1 MGGFSILGGSSGPPL
16 FMFRGLWGASG
27 NLGGSWWGIWGG
39 RRRFQHHQSP
49 VGTGR
54 GGLSRRPAVFWEAV
68 GGHTH
73 TGISIRE
80 GGDTPRN
87 LGVPPPPPKPPSPT
101 LGEPRHLLHPKT
113 RGVLRG
119 GGNSLLRGSHLA
131 CPPNQLPHPPV
142 PPLKPPKPPHPP
154 QTLPPN
160 PLNNKQGTPCSPKPT
175 PIYQPLTGHC
185 LH

>member
-119 GGNSLLRGSHLA
+119 GGIA
-131 CPPNQLPHPPV
+131 CLGAPILPAPPTNYLTLPYPPSNPLN
-142 PPLKPPKPPHPP
+142 PPTPPKP
-154 QTLPPN
+154 
-160 PLNNKQGTPCSPKPT
+160 SPPT
-175 PIYQPLTGHC
+175 P
-185 LH
+185 